1 MDILT
6 FVLIVLTTSIAYWY
20 KKYSDIERASA
31 HIPGT
36 KPLPFVGHG
45 HLFINKSSSAIFNAS
60 VEIFKV
66 KRDVCRC
73 LLGTHLQV
81 LIGKPEMVDEFLTS
95 NEFFD
100 KSIEYCSLKNWFG
113 NGLTTCG
120 ADKWH
125 PLRKMVTP
133 AFHFQILEQFVQIF
147 DVHAQDFVEQLK
159 VYNNQTIDVHPILSS
174 FTLESIME
182 SAMGV
187 KLSTQSDFGAAY
199 HEAVKE

>member
-1 MDILT
+1 M
-6 FVLIVLTTSIAYWY
+6 
-20 KKYSDIERASA
+20 ERASA
-31 HIPGT
+31 HMPGL
-36 KPLPFVGHG
+36 KPLPLIGHG
-45 HLFINKSSSAIFNAS
+45 HLFFNKSSSAIFKQA

-81 LIGKPEMVDEFLTS
+81 FIGKPEMVEEFLTS
-95 NEFFD
+95 NEFID
-100 KSIEYCSLKNWFG
+100 KSVEYCSLKNWFG
-113 NGLTTCG
+113 DGLTTVG
-120 ADKWH
+120 SDKWH

-133 AFHFQILEQFVQIF
+133 AFHFKILEQFVQIF

-159 VYNNQTIDVHPILSS
+159 VYNNQTIDAYPILSS
-174 FTLESIME
+174 CTLESIME

-187 KLSTQSDFGAAY
+187 KLSTQSDLGAAY